1 MKKRQRRQE
10 PQEEYSYEQLRE
22 EREYGLFWY
31 SWLWNILRPILV
43 ILCVTVIV
51 VGIFATGWHFISA
64 RYVDPVDASSTA
76 AVTFEVKSGS
86 SLTRVANNLEAAG
99 LVRNRSVFKY

>member
-51 VGIFATGWHFISA
+51 VAGISSA
-64 RYVDPVDASSTA
+64 RAMSILWMHPA
-76 AVTFEVKSGS
+76 
-86 SLTRVANNLEAAG
+86 R
-99 LVRNRSVFKY
+99 RP